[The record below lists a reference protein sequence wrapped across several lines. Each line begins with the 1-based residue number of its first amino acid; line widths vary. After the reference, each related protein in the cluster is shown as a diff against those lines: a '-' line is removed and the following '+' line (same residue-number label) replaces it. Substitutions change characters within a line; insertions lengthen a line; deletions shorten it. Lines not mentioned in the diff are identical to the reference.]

1 MFIAIH
7 DVALRH
13 VPINNWAIINLVLII
28 ARTISYESQHLY
40 LKNQKKRKPILH
52 ELLTYHQTLNL
63 MTLVIYFLHLF
74 SITSTFID
82 ECSSIYLGFP
92 FMHKESLLKTLF
104 IKNIHLFN

>member
-28 ARTISYESQHLY
+28 AHTISYESQHLY

-63 MTLVIYFLHLF
+63 MTLGLTPLYARNQALQEILHF
-74 SITSTFID
+74 SLIL
-82 ECSSIYLGFP
+82 E
-92 FMHKESLLKTLF
+92 
-104 IKNIHLFN
+104 

>member
-28 ARTISYESQHLY
+28 AHTISYESQHLY

-63 MTLVIYFLHLF
+63 MTLALILF
-74 SITSTFID
+74 FW
-82 ECSSIYLGFP
+82 
-92 FMHKESLLKTLF
+92 
-104 IKNIHLFN
+104 

>member
-28 ARTISYESQHLY
+28 AHTISYESQHLY

-63 MTLVIYFLHLF
+63 MTLIKNCSF
-74 SITSTFID
+74 SICTLFFID
-82 ECSSIYLGFP
+82 W
-92 FMHKESLLKTLF
+92 
-104 IKNIHLFN
+104 KNK

>member
-28 ARTISYESQHLY
+28 AHTISYESQHLY

-63 MTLVIYFLHLF
+63 MTLHTKVLIFFVLKNVDLFRNLH
-74 SITSTFID
+74 FID
-82 ECSSIYLGFP
+82 KLVSPHGFEP
-92 FMHKESLLKTLF
+92 WTL
-104 IKNIHLFN
+104 